1 MTTLVLTNN
10 TPAHSI
16 KVAMGGAAATT
27 NPDWIVAYADNT
39 GTAFTEAASDG
50 TLNGTT
56 DVTLVSGPGAGTR
69 RVIKNI
75 SIYNRDSAA
84 VQLIIKYDNG
94 STQRRLYVVTLAVGD
109 TWTLDG
115 TYDSSGALR
124 QTTPSFDSISPITTK
139 GDLITNNGT
148 SDVRLAVGANDYVLT
163 ADSTQATGL
172 KWASATTTGK
182 AIAMSLVFGF

>member
-1 MTTLVLTNN
+1 MATIVLNAN
-10 TPAHSI
+10 TQSI
-16 KVAMGGAAATT
+16 KIAMTSAAATT
-27 NPDWIVAYADNT
+27 NPDWLVAYADNT
-39 GTAFTEAASDG
+39 GNVFTEGTNDG
-50 TLNGTT
+50 VLSGNSY
-56 DVTLVSGPGAGTR
+56 VTVVLGVNSTR
-69 RVIKNI
+69 RVVK
-75 SIYNRDSAA
+75 SIVVHNRDTQANTIL
-84 VQLIIKYDNG
+84 VKYDSG
-94 STQRRLYVVTLAVGD
+94 TQRRLYSVTLAVGD

-139 GDLITNNGT
+139 GDLITSNGT
-148 SDVRLAVGANDYVLT
+148 ADVRLPVGTNDYVLT

>member
-10 TPAHSI
+10 THSI
-16 KVAMGGAAATT
+16 KVAMAASAATT
-27 NPDWIVAYADNT
+27 NPDWILAYADNT
-39 GTAFTEAASDG
+39 GTTFTEAASDG
-50 TLNGTT
+50 TLNGTS
-56 DVTLVSGPGAGTR
+56 DVTIISGPASGTR
-69 RVIKNI
+69 RVIKNLT
-75 SIYNRDSAA
+75 IYNRDSGS
-84 VQLIIKYDNG
+84 VQLIVKYDNG
-94 STQRRLYVVTLAVGD
+94 TSQRRVYAVTLAVGD

-148 SDVRLAVGANDYVLT
+148 TDVRLGVGSNDFVLT

-172 KWASATTTGK
+172 KWASTTGK
-182 AIAMSLVFGF
+182 TIAMSVVFGL

>member
-1 MTTLVLTNN
+1 MATIVLDSN
-10 TPAHSI
+10 TKSI
-16 KVAMGGAAATT
+16 KIAMASAAATT
-27 NPDWIVAYADNT
+27 NPDWLVAYADNT
-39 GTAFTEAASDG
+39 GNVFTEGTGDG
-50 TLNGTT
+50 VLSGTS
-56 DVTLVSGPGAGTR
+56 DVTVVQGVLNVR
-69 RVIKNI
+69 RVVK
-75 SIYNRDSAA
+75 SIVVYNRDTAA
-84 VQLIIKYDNG
+84 VQLSIKYDSG
-94 STQRRLYVVTLAVGD
+94 TQRRLYVVTLAVGD

-115 TYDSSGALR
+115 TYDSTGALR
-124 QTTPSFDSISPITTK
+124 QTTPSFDMISPITTK

>member
-1 MTTLVLTNN
+1 MTTLVLTNS
-10 TPAHSI
+10 AHSI
-16 KVAMGGAAATT
+16 KVAMAASAATT

-39 GTAFTEAASDG
+39 GTTFTEAASDG
-50 TLNGTT
+50 TLNGTS
-56 DVTLVSGPGAGTR
+56 DVTLVSGPGAGAR

-84 VQLIIKYDNG
+84 VQLLVKYDNA
-94 STQRRLYVVTLAVGD
+94 STQRRLYVATLASGD

-115 TYDSSGALR
+115 TYDSNGALR

-148 SDVRLAVGANDYVLT
+148 SDVRLPVGANDYVLT
-163 ADSTQATGL
+163 ADSTQASGI
-172 KWASATTTGK
+172 KWASSTGK
-182 AIAMSLVFGF
+182 TIAMSVVFGL

>member
-10 TPAHSI
+10 AHSI
-16 KVAMGGAAATT
+16 KVAMAASAATT
-27 NPDWIVAYADNT
+27 NPDWILAYADNT
-39 GTAFTEAASDG
+39 GTAFTEAAADG
-50 TLNGTT
+50 VLNGTS
-56 DVTLVSGPGAGTR
+56 DVTIISGPASGTR
-69 RVIKNI
+69 RVIKNLT
-75 SIYNRDSAA
+75 IYNRDSGS

-94 STQRRLYVVTLAVGD
+94 TSQRRVYAVTLAAGD

-148 SDVRLAVGANDYVLT
+148 NDVRLAVGTNDFVLT
-163 ADSTQATGL
+163 ADSTQTTGL
-172 KWASATTTGK
+172 KWSSTTGK
-182 AIAMSLVFGF
+182 TIAMSVVFGL

>member
-10 TPAHSI
+10 THSI
-16 KVAMGGAAATT
+16 KVAMGAAAATT
-27 NPDWIVAYADNT
+27 NPDWMVVYADNT
-39 GTAFTEAASDG
+39 GTTFTEAVADG
-50 TLNGTT
+50 TLSGTS
-56 DVTLVSGPGAGTR
+56 DVAVVSGPSSGTR
-69 RVIKNI
+69 RVIKNL

-84 VQLIIKYDNG
+84 VQLVIKYDNA

-115 TYDSSGALR
+115 TYDSTGALR

-139 GDLITNNGT
+139 GDLITSNGT
-148 SDVRLAVGANDYVLT
+148 TDVRLPVGTNDFVLT